1 MANVPALAR
10 DEADFLVAN
19 YGSMVAITPRSA
31 DANKACD
38 VGVIDYEEWQV
49 VGGSIMVDHRMAV
62 DLLDHLRDD
71 GFIIAEE

>member
-19 YGSMVAITPRSA
+19 YGNMVAITPMSA